1 GCLPR
6 GRGARVTT
14 PAEAVMRRR
23 YSDSM
28 RRINTVHFVGIGGS
42 GMGGIAEVLLNQG
55 YAVQGSDIRPNA
67 VTRRL
72 LQLGARV
79 FTGHD
84 ATHIKGSDVVV
95 VSTAIDRDN
104 PEVAAA

>member
-1 GCLPR
+1 MNT
-6 GRGARVTT
+6 A
-14 PAEAVMRRR
+14 AAAVKRRR

-72 LQLGARV
+72 VRRGAGKHRQRTTPWQRRWPLKPQLA
-79 FTGHD
+79 
-84 ATHIKGSDVVV
+84 
-95 VSTAIDRDN
+95 
-104 PEVAAA
+104 